1 MGKWYKN
8 LWFQD
13 PKADE
18 IIMNETAVRIRAGM
32 LLAIPIFLSYT
43 LYNAVFGSHWIVDGG
58 TIHDTFET
66 DFDERIIYTAQ
77 MVRKTYDYT
86 IQSWVLVYAFL
97 EMVFSM
103 FVKTSYLSPTIW
115 IASFLARNREPVW
128 KPLVPKRFAWTI
140 GATFIATCWVF
151 FNPDQFAYFVNAIAH
166 KSLLS
171 TSSQYLPYWIPLTLV
186 WVCVGFMWLESVL
199 GWCAGCQIHALL
211 VKLGILKEPCVA
223 CNDIFSPE
231 AQKLREELAKKAKS

>member
-1 MGKWYKN
+1 MNKWYKN
-8 LWFQD
+8 LWFLD
-13 PKADE
+13 PKAKDVM
-18 IIMNETAVRIRAGM
+18 INDTAVRIRAGM

-43 LYNAVFGSHWIVDGG
+43 LYNAIFGSHWIVDSS
-58 TIHDTFET
+58 TITDTFET
-66 DFDERIIYTAQ
+66 DFDERIIYSAH

-86 IQSWVLVYAFL
+86 IQSWVLVYAFF
-97 EMVFSM
+97 EMIAGM

-115 IASFLARNREPVW
+115 IASFLARKKPPVW
-128 KPLVPKRFAWTI
+128 KPLAPKRFAWTI

-166 KSLLS
+166 KSILS
-171 TSSQYLPYWIPLTLV
+171 TSSQYIPYWVPLTLV
-186 WVCVGFMWLESVL
+186 WVCFGFMWLEAVL

-211 VKLGILKEPCVA
+211 VKLGILKEECEA

-231 AQKLREELAKKAKS
+231 AQKMREEHAKKG